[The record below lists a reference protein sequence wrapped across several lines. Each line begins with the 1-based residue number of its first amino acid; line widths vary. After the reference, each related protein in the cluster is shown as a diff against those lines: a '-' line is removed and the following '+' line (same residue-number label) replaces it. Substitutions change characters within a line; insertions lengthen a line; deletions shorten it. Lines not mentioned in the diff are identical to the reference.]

1 MRKQFIKTWLI
12 VLLTVFLGSGAA
24 CSKASDVA
32 EQQGADDPRMSVA
45 TSNLEE
51 ETGTSSGQDENAGQ
65 PVAATATKAPTAAVN
80 ASSARAD
87 TVAPAASAPAPP
99 PATAS
104 ASSPATAT
112 APDAATAKVP
122 GAATQKSAQ
131 SCTISIECLTL
142 LDQMDKLEAAKR
154 SLVPADGILL
164 RTQKIEF
171 KPGDTAF
178 DVLKRVTKE
187 KKIHMSFVKT
197 PALNSYYVEGIA
209 NLYEFDCGPTSGWL
223 YQINGKTMGIG
234 SSNYKLKDGD
244 QIAWKYTCE
253 LGDL

>member
-1 MRKQFIKTWLI
+1 
-12 VLLTVFLGSGAA
+12 
-24 CSKASDVA
+24 
-32 EQQGADDPRMSVA
+32 
-45 TSNLEE
+45 
-51 ETGTSSGQDENAGQ
+51 
-65 PVAATATKAPTAAVN
+65 
-80 ASSARAD
+80 
-87 TVAPAASAPAPP
+87 
-99 PATAS
+99 
-104 ASSPATAT
+104 
-112 APDAATAKVP
+112 
-122 GAATQKSAQ
+122 
-131 SCTISIECLTL
+131 
-142 LDQMDKLEAAKR
+142 MDKLEAAKR

-164 RTQKIEF
+164 HTQKIEF

-187 KKIHMSFVKT
+187 KRIHMAFVKT

-223 YQINGKTMGIG
+223 YQINGKTMGTG